1 MWYDNV
7 ISKGVEPVRWLL
19 VALIAY
25 TLATT
30 IWSFFDTPAAPAV
43 SEAPA
48 ATQPAAPRRP
58 PANVNWILA
67 KHLFGEAGRAPVE
80 QAPSNEPAVQTRLP
94 LELQSVF
101 VADEISES
109 AAIVA
114 QRGKPG
120 KLYGVGDTLPG
131 SAELVDVL
139 TDRIILRRAGS
150 RETLMFPKSQSQF
163 IAEPGAE
170 DADEQPDMLNGDLD
184 DSQDMGAS
192 YDEPDV
198 NTLGE
203 EAISTDEDPMQVV
216 ESYRQRLADDA
227 AGTLDELGL
236 ETVDASAGGGY
247 RIGSAVES
255 PYLQQTGLQ
264 PGDVILS
271 VNGRPVGDIQ
281 QDQMELANIMAQG
294 SARIEV
300 QRGSRRFF
308 ITASLGNLK

>member
-25 TLATT
+25 TLATV
-30 IWSFFDTPAAPAV
+30 IWSFFDTPAAPMV
-43 SEAPA
+43 APEP
-48 ATQPAAPRRP
+48 ATSQPATTRRP
-58 PANVNWILA
+58 PVNVNWILA
-67 KHLFGEAGRAPVE
+67 KHLFGEAGAVPVE
-80 QAPSNEPAVQTRLP
+80 QASNDEPAVQTRLP

-101 VADEISES
+101 VADETSES

-120 KLYGVGDTLPG
+120 KLYAVGDMLPG
-131 SAELVDVL
+131 NAKLIEVF

-163 IAEPGAE
+163 MAEPIDLEE
-170 DADEQPDMLNGDLD
+170 DQPVMVERGSD
-184 DSQDMGAS
+184 
-192 YDEPDV
+192 
-198 NTLGE
+198 T
-203 EAISTDEDPMQVV
+203 STDNLSPGEKPGAAAVQDPSANTDPMQLV
-216 ESYRQRLADDA
+216 ESYRQKLADDA

-236 ETVDASAGGGY
+236 ETVDAAAGGGY
-247 RIGSAVES
+247 RIGSVAQS
-255 PYLQQTGLQ
+255 SYLQQTGLQ

-308 ITASLGNLK
+308 ITASLGDMQ